1 VRYQVI
7 TPVTMT
13 EDDCLLGCCPEWGIL
28 MVETVRTSETSVNF
42 YQSTRRTISE
52 DSHLYVYITSHVHKI
67 EDVSHCRHIVLIYFR
82 QKGP

>member
-28 MVETVRTSETSVNF
+28 MVETVRTSETSVSF
-42 YQSTRRTISE
+42 YQTTRRNIAKDGRVLLLCYWSVE
-52 DSHLYVYITSHVHKI
+52 D
-67 EDVSHCRHIVLIYFR
+67 
-82 QKGP
+82 